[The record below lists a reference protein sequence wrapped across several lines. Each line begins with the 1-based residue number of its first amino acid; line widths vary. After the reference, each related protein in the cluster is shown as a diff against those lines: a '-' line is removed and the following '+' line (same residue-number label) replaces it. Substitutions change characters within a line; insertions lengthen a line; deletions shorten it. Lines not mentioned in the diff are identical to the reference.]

1 MGRGTDGRVVGKS
14 AGLVEGFSLKSRAIA
29 FAMCAGAVAFILAL
43 AVNTHDQISV
53 EGAGRALIGAIL
65 VGVMC
70 WASAERTIASTASA
84 IDAAIA
90 RLSRA
95 ANGDLES
102 EIPAE
107 VQACVPP
114 LARAMDGLFRQ
125 LHANLESVQRL
136 AMFDPVTALANR
148 TNFRRTCERML
159 AELPQVD
166 TAVLY
171 FIDLD
176 RFKAVNDTMGHATG
190 DVLLGMVANRL
201 RAVGDRFTAEGE
213 LRPPLIGRLAG
224 DEFTMFFP
232 ELKNVRDAERIGRG
246 ILYALSEPF
255 DLADQEVSIGAS
267 IGIALRP
274 EHGNTLHDL
283 MRAADAAMYS
293 AKAQGRG
300 RTQHFTEQ
308 LAAEIAERAQ
318 LESDLRE
325 AVDKGQFALVFQPQ
339 VDAHTGRI
347 VAAEALLRWRHPDGL
362 KLPAAFIQRA
372 EETGLIVEIGEW
384 VVTSVAE
391 TISRWGRLG
400 IEQRLAVNISP
411 RQLDHATFFR
421 RLREAM
427 LAARAPAKL
436 LELEITETLAMHCS
450 DEVLEAIALLRA
462 DGATVAID
470 DFGTGYSNLSRL
482 RQLPIDRVKLDRSL
496 VEHVADHAAARSIA
510 QAVIGLVHGLGCEA
524 VAEGIEN
531 EDQAAVLRVIGCDV
545 LQGYA
550 VAAPMPEEAFLAWA
564 RDSGQERA
572 AG

>member
-1 MGRGTDGRVVGKS
+1 
-14 AGLVEGFSLKSRAIA
+14 LEGFSLKSRAIA

-43 AVNTHDQISV
+43 AANTHGTVSV
-53 EGAGRALIGAIL
+53 ESAARALIGAIV
-65 VGVMC
+65 VGAMC
-70 WASAERTIASTASA
+70 WASAERTISSTAGA
-84 IDAAIA
+84 IDSAIA

-95 ANGDLES
+95 ANGDLEG
-102 EIPAE
+102 EVPAE
-107 VQACVPP
+107 VRACVPP
-114 LARAMDGLFRQ
+114 LADAMDGLFRQ

-136 AMFDPVTALANR
+136 AMFDPVTGLANR
-148 TNFRRTCERML
+148 INFRRTCERML
-159 AELPQVD
+159 AELPQGEA
-166 TAVLY
+166 AVLY

-176 RFKAVNDTMGHATG
+176 RFKTVNDTLGHASG

-201 RAVGDRFTAEGE
+201 RAVADRFAADAGTRA
-213 LRPPLIGRLAG
+213 PLIGRLAG

-232 ELKNVRDAERIGRG
+232 ELKHVRDADRIGRG

-255 DLADQEVSIGAS
+255 DLADQEISIGAS

-274 EHGNTLHDL
+274 QHGATLHDL
-283 MRAADAAMYS
+283 MRAADAAMYH

-300 RTQHFTEQ
+300 RTEHFTDE

-325 AVDKGQFALVFQPQ
+325 AVDKDQFTLVFQPQ
-339 VDAHTGRI
+339 VDAHDGRI
-347 VAAEALLRWRHPDGL
+347 VAAEALLRWRHPGGMR
-362 KLPAAFIQRA
+362 LPASFIQRA

-384 VVTSVAE
+384 VVQSVAE

-427 LAARAPAKL
+427 LAANAPAKL

-450 DEVLEAIALLRA
+450 EEVVEAITLLRA

-470 DFGTGYSNLSRL
+470 DFGTGYSSLSRL
-482 RQLPIDRVKLDRSL
+482 RALPVDRVKLDRSL
-496 VEHVADHAAARSIA
+496 IEHVAEHAEARAIA

-531 EDQAAVLRVIGCDV
+531 EAQAAVLRVIGCDI

-550 VAAPMPEEAFLAWA
+550 VAEPMAEDAFLAWA
-564 RDSGQERA
+564 RGSGQERA